1 MKRIVLLLALVTLA
15 IPCTADSIAYMR
27 VSKPLIE
34 EHLKLEKPGAA
45 ERVSTLRQLF
55 QKAGCPQV
63 LEQSVPKEEFPNLIC
78 VLPGEDEGTIVVG
91 ASLGYSSDEAQ
102 TPSRWG
108 TLAMLPLLAESLT
121 AVRHRFTLVLVAFTG
136 SEHGTRGADW
146 YLSQLTEGQ
155 RKPIQAM
162 IDLDN
167 LGQTPAVY
175 TLVQSDQ
182 TLAKWLQVAAFSL
195 QIPTPRPVDATT
207 SDLPLQ
213 NGVLPVK
220 DEDLW
225 ANAKPFEHEHIPA
238 IAVQSATPDMLPALR
253 KQGSI
258 PARITGAGFDIDSY
272 EDTYRLLCVYVL
284 YLDRNLGRPQVEPG
298 IYSGKIIDTAGVFSS
313 SPIELAVNIGHFTTT
328 SEMNRYEIVLQKGGQ
343 EALADVLRG
352 ENEKGNYRFGL
363 SLAYGAKIVA
373 LQNPGNSPHVLL
385 VGTRLSSNATSPDP
399 VYTHSPRFALS
410 NKAQDYRF
418 TAIKLTVNSEGNGE
432 GVFYNSVKLRFNK
445 KHQLEIEDFG
455 SQPDDIRNVQLEQ
468 PTLPRTTPMT
478 AVASATP
485 GNAPATGNSSAAE
498 PQPAPATTQASSAP
512 PVTAPDQSAS
522 EALPAT
528 ARTVAS
534 ANLPPAV
541 NQPKASTAQ
550 DASVATFKTQ
560 AQLVQLDVSVTDS
573 SGHPITGLQQSDF
586 TVVEDGQPQ
595 VIRAF
600 EPHMPNTV
608 LAAKAAATPKLS
620 LPPNTFTNQVAAPPE
635 GPLSILLVDLWNTP
649 VTDQAYARKQTI
661 EFLKKLPPGK
671 TIAMYVLGSK
681 LTLVQGFSDDPSTLV
696 ASAERIM
703 NERSLL
709 LRTDTER
716 QAFQGATDNV
726 GRVATPAINAPGAPA
741 GALNNI
747 GSGGSLDLGNAQARQ
762 RTDAMIEAD
771 RTAERVFTTLDAL
784 SALARSVS
792 TYPGRKNL
800 IWLSGSFPVR
810 LKPSAAGLMQLNGGS
825 FAPTTG
831 LETAPNFP
839 AALRV
844 TTRALATARI
854 AVYPIDVRGIQM
866 SGVDIS
872 VGASES
878 ASFTGTDKPQA
889 FGQNLSTQSA
899 SRFEDRS
906 SMKEVAE
913 QTGGEVLAGNDVRG
927 SIARAMEDGSTYY
940 AIAYTPA
947 RGDKGQE
954 FRKIEVKLN
963 RPGVRLAYRPGYF
976 PSGQPGGEPPKV
988 HPLIVAMQ
996 PGVPASTVIPL
1007 TVEVLPPDSTNK
1019 KIRIIYKIDIRGLEF
1034 DDTADNKK
1042 RAVID
1047 CIAVA
1052 FTKQGVPVGQI
1063 SNTMDATLPLAE
1075 YESVLKTGLSAH
1087 QELELPPGQYELR
1100 LGVMDHGSQKIGTL
1114 DVPLSLSRADAPP
1127 VAQQTPPRN

>member
-1 MKRIVLLLALVTLA
+1 MKRILLLLVPVTLA
-15 IPCTADSIAYMR
+15 IPCIADSIAYMR

-45 ERVSTLRQLF
+45 DRVSTLRKLF

-91 ASLGYSSDEAQ
+91 ASLDYLSDEAQ

-108 TLAMLPLLAESLT
+108 ALAMLPLLAESLT
-121 AVRHRFTLVLVAFTG
+121 AVRHRFTLMLVAFTG
-136 SEHGTRGADW
+136 SEHGTRGATW
-146 YLSQLTEGQ
+146 YLDQLTEEQ

-167 LGQTPAVY
+167 LGKTPAVY
-175 TLVQSDQ
+175 TLAQSDQ

-195 QIPTPRPVDATT
+195 QIPNPHPVDAST
-207 SDLPLQ
+207 SDLPLE
-213 NGVLPVK
+213 NGVLRVK

-238 IAVQSATPDMLPALR
+238 IAVQSATPDMLPVLR
-253 KQGSI
+253 KQGAI
-258 PARITGAGFDIDSY
+258 PDRITGASFDIDSY

-284 YLDRNLGRPQVEPG
+284 YLDRNLGRPLVEPG

-343 EALADVLRG
+343 EALADVLAG

-363 SLAYGAKIVA
+363 NLAYGAKIVA
-373 LQNPGNSPHVLL
+373 LQNSDKAPHVLL
-385 VGTRLSSNATSPDP
+385 VGTRIKQQGSTS
-399 VYTHSPRFALS
+399 R
-410 NKAQDYRF
+410 DYRF
-418 TAIKLTVNSEGNGE
+418 TAIKLTVDSKGNGE
-432 GVFYNSVKLRFNK
+432 GMFYNSVKLRFNK
-445 KHQLEIEDFG
+445 KHELEIEDFG

-498 PQPAPATTQASSAP
+498 TQPAPATTQASSAP
-512 PVTAPDQSAS
+512 ASTVPAQSAS
-522 EALPAT
+522 EAVPAT
-528 ARTVAS
+528 AKTVAS
-534 ANLPPAV
+534 ANVPPAV
-541 NQPKASTAQ
+541 NQPKASTTQ

-586 TVVEDGQPQ
+586 TVLEDGQPQ

-600 EPHMPNTV
+600 EPHVPNTT

-635 GPLSILLVDLWNTP
+635 GPLSILLVDFWNTP

-661 EFLKKLPPGK
+661 EFLKKLPSGK

-726 GRVATPAINAPGAPA
+726 GRVATPAVNAPGAPA
-741 GALNNI
+741 GALSNI

-762 RTDAMIEAD
+762 RTDAMMEAD

-800 IWLSGSFPVR
+800 IWLSGSFPIR

-963 RPGVRLAYRPGYF
+963 RPGVKLAYRPGYF
-976 PSGQPGGEPPKV
+976 PSGQPGGEAPKV

-996 PGVPASTVIPL
+996 PGVPPSTVIPL

-1019 KIRIIYKIDIRGLEF
+1019 KIRITYKIDIRGLEF

-1075 YESVLKTGLSAH
+1075 YQSVLKTGLSVH
-1087 QELELPPGQYELR
+1087 QELELPPGDYELR

-1114 DVPLSLSRADAPP
+1114 DVPLSISRVDAVP
-1127 VAQQTPPRN
+1127 VAKEIRPRD